1 MMKIEWIRTEQ
12 EQMDSIVAKGK
23 EMTKLAHKFWNGEE
37 LTEVEKYLIAQ
48 SLFWLGKDMQKK
60 SSRYLEQKKQGGNS
74 DLPSF
79 DILTEFYIYTLH
91 EGKTKSYAY
100 EQLMEKYGISDTT
113 IKNMI
118 KAHGEDVKNNFF
130 KDFLDNK

>member
-23 EMTKLAHKFWNGEE
+23 EITKLAHKFWNGEE

-48 SLFWLGKDMQKK
+48 SLFWLGKARPKK
-60 SSRYLEQKKQGGNS
+60 SSRDLEQQKQGGNS

>member
-1 MMKIEWIRTEQ
+1 MKIEWVRTEQ
-12 EQMDSIVAKGK
+12 DQIDSIVAKGK
-23 EMTKLAHKFWNGEE
+23 EITKLAHKFWNAEE

-48 SLFWLGKDMQKK
+48 SLFWLGNDMQNK
-60 SSRYLEQKKQGGNS
+60 SSRYLEEKKQGGHS

-79 DILTEFYIYTLH
+79 DILAEFYSYTLI